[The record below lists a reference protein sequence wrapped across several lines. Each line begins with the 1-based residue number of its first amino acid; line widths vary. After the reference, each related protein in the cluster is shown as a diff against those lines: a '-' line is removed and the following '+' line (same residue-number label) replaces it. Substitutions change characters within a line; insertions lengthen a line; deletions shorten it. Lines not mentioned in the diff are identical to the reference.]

1 MTTDDPWYRLRR
13 FTNARIGLG
22 RAGDALPTRH
32 LLAFRLAHA
41 RARDSVYSELD
52 SGALIDTLKAR
63 MPDLPAC
70 LTVTSEASDRADY
83 LQRPDHG
90 RRLAAR
96 CRESLP
102 AGHCDLVLVIGDG
115 LSADAVTTQAPALL
129 AEAWP
134 ALSDLS
140 RGPLVVATQAR
151 VALADD
157 IGERMGAKLV
167 VMLIGERPGLSS
179 PASLGIYLTWQ
190 PRVGR
195 QNSERNCISNIH
207 DQGLSP
213 AIAAVR
219 LVALIRTAMARQL
232 TGVGLKAPDGLPDTP
247 PTDRLEPDRSDSAG
261 AGQT

>member
-1 MTTDDPWYRLRR
+1 MTTDDPWHRLRR

-52 SGALIDTLKAR
+52 PAALIETLETAIPN
-63 MPDLPAC
+63 MPTC
-70 LTVTSEASDRADY
+70 HCVHSQASDRTDY

-90 RRLAAR
+90 RRLAAA
-96 CRESLP
+96 CREGLP
-102 AGHCDLVLVIGDG
+102 TGPFDLVLVIADG
-115 LSADAVTTQAPALL
+115 LSAEAVNTQATTLL

-134 ALSDLS
+134 ALSSFKL
-140 RGPLVVATQAR
+140 GPMVVATQAR

-157 IGERMGAKLV
+157 IGERMDAKLV

-179 PASLGIYLTWQ
+179 PASLGVYLTWK
-190 PRVGR
+190 PWVGR

-207 DQGLSP
+207 DHGLSP

-219 LVALIRTAMARQL
+219 LVALIRAAMARQL
-232 TGVGLKAPDGLPDTP
+232 TGVGLKDPGGLPDANP
-247 PTDRLEPDRSDSAG
+247 GGRIGRDPSNPA
-261 AGQT
+261 